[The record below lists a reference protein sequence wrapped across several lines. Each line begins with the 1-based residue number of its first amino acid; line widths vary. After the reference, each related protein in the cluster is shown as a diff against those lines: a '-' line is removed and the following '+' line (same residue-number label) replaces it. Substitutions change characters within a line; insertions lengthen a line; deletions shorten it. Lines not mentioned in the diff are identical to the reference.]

1 MTKASQMA
9 AISFSN
15 HDMIAKTLKE
25 VEDDYDVCIMD
36 CSPGRF
42 ILHDNIFQAAD
53 LLLIPS
59 IPAPLSVYC
68 NTMLM
73 DALHNKL
80 HGPAKILCFYNMVQS
95 HKNLHRYYLDNRKK
109 DDAETLYNYIPF
121 YSEIE
126 LITLTK
132 ESIFHQLKE
141 SRANVYYEQLW
152 NEVCERMQWSPT
164 REAGLVVDL
173 HPEDAPSL
181 PDNNE
186 LPRAS
191 SNG

>member
-1 MTKASQMA
+1 MA
-9 AISFSN
+9 AINFSN
-15 HDMIAKTLKE
+15 HELIGRTLKE

-42 ILHDNIFQAAD
+42 LLHDNIFQASD

-80 HGPAKILCFYNMVQS
+80 HGPAKILCFYNMVQA

-109 DDAETLYNYIPF
+109 DDPEILFNYIPF

-141 SRANVYYEQLW
+141 SRANIYYQQLW
-152 NEVCERMQWSPT
+152 TEVCERMEWPIT
-164 REAGLVVDL
+164 KEKAVIVDL
-173 HPEDAPSL
+173 HKDQEPPQ
-181 PDNNE
+181 E
-186 LPRAS
+186 LPNEAA
-191 SNG
+191 GF

>member
-1 MTKASQMA
+1 
-9 AISFSN
+9 
-15 HDMIAKTLKE
+15 
-25 VEDDYDVCIMD
+25 MD

-42 ILHDNIFQAAD
+42 LLHDNIFQSAD
-53 LLLIPS
+53 LLLIPN

-73 DALHNKL
+73 DELHNKL
-80 HGPAKILCFYNMVQS
+80 HGTAKILSFYNMVQA

-109 DDAETLYNYIPF
+109 DDPEVLYNYVPF

-141 SRANVYYEQLW
+141 FRANAYYQQLW
-152 NEVCERMQWSPT
+152 TEVCERMKWQAIPT
-164 REAGLVVDL
+164 KAVVVDL
-173 HPEDAPSL
+173 LKEDDGSTPINHDL
-181 PDNNE
+181 PK
-186 LPRAS
+186 AS
-191 SNG
+191 NS

>member
-1 MTKASQMA
+1 MNKASQMA
-9 AISFSN
+9 AISFTN
-15 HDMIAKTLKE
+15 HDLISRTLNE

-42 ILHDNIFQAAD
+42 LLHENIFQSAD
-53 LLLIPS
+53 LLLVPN

-73 DALHNKL
+73 DELHNKM
-80 HGPAKILCFYNMVQS
+80 HVSAKILCFYNMVQA

-109 DDAETLYNYIPF
+109 DDPEILFNYIPF

-141 SRANVYYEQLW
+141 FRANAYYQQLW
-152 NEVCERMQWSPT
+152 MEVCERMQWQT
-164 REAGLVVDL
+164 LQTKGVVVDL
-173 HPEDAPSL
+173 NKEENSSIQI
-181 PDNNE
+181 NTE
-186 LPRAS
+186 LPKAS
-191 SNG
+191 NS